1 MSLYGKMMGGL
12 AALALLGG
20 STAYVAGIGGRVIE
34 AAEQTAAEISCY
46 IVREYNGAPAL
57 FRDGEEEPLEVYST
71 PMEEINPADAAKL
84 AEGIRLRGISEVN
97 RLLEDLEIR

>member
-1 MSLYGKMMGGL
+1 MSLCGRMMGGL
-12 AALALLGG
+12 A
-20 STAYVAGIGGRVIE
+20 
-34 AAEQTAAEISCY
+34 AAEQTAAEASCY
-46 IVREYNGAPAL
+46 IVREHNGVPAL

>member
-1 MSLYGKMMGGL
+1 MRRRSRPLRRFP
-12 AALALLGG
+12 A
-20 STAYVAGIGGRVIE
+20 
-34 AAEQTAAEISCY
+34 ISSG
-46 IVREYNGAPAL
+46 NTTGAPAL

>member
-71 PMEEINPADAAKL
+71 PMEEINPGGRGEACRGDTPA
-84 AEGIRLRGISEVN
+84 RYLRGEPSAGGS
-97 RLLEDLEIR
+97 